1 MATKAHTFLD
11 ILSNRLGK
19 AVDSAR
25 LILVLDPKGLVDA
38 PNPLLDAVGRDW
50 QVLVYDKNDLI
61 LRRILLDI
69 QANNG
74 RIVIVAR
81 GAVDSNSKS
90 VVDLSY
96 VPDLVED
103 AVDVIDCSPAGLLAE
118 MVKDRLPPD
127 LFDEP
132 LLSLW
137 SEKIDKLV
145 GNLSKFRKLAVTSAT
160 MNRFDAMAVTLATS
174 CPKISVED
182 LASLPTDH
190 IERIISYIK
199 AVILCELT
207 EQEMAVL
214 RAMILGSEPHL
225 QLRSWCS
232 LERTSLVRCLYFG
245 TITARYAVPRGIFD
259 LEKLS
264 LLDFDVYSLG
274 ESIGAVLAE
283 VKSDLSLQMSVCAEA
298 EKEPDLV
305 EALSKIEKTIT
316 FASFDEMFE
325 MVMAEPYPALVFVLG
340 RRALVQFLGSSEG
353 KAALIRGSDD
363 GSRGEVYQKSP
374 FALKASQMLDLIG
387 YFAWFVRTLSKPLK
401 TTEGFFKLIE
411 AYHNH
416 GFHLLELTLAEIN
429 ETIRLLK
436 DESLSEALKPFL
448 EQIEH
453 QVVSVIDAFDQAL
466 AKNITADLSS
476 YTHFSH
482 LNTQTLRNLIQTGI
496 HHEERVWIIVL
507 DGLRL
512 DSWDRVVWPQLS
524 EFFDVE
530 GEEQLYLSTL
540 PSYTDISRVA
550 FFAGKLPAFWKDYYN
565 NPTTDHNI
573 LLSRHLGLGKD
584 ESKKL
589 LKVLARGE
597 EKAEQGEL
605 DFENSQYRV
614 LIFNVSDD
622 WIHHEQGSLVRI
634 NEIIRERFEKIILPE
649 LRSGIGPKDTVVIT
663 SDHGFIE
670 LRKGNAHSVDLK
682 ALGDIDPADITYR
695 YIRNKKYAVGAQIT
709 YDNKD
714 IWTVAISRDWF
725 ERPKAG
731 GKKARY
737 SHGGISMA
745 EMVVPAVRLKKKT
758 VLKAEIVIVVEA
770 PPEAVPGDTIVIPVK
785 IANKGTVETD
795 VNLACRLSGR
805 LISETKVKLLGG
817 TSYTWKVSVKV
828 DPKARQFAVAA
839 QYVTPQKEKKTEKR
853 QIEIPIK
860 EVGMKVDIDTSAL
873 DAFEDL

>member
-1 MATKAHTFLD
+1 MPTKAHTFLD

-25 LILVLDPKGLVDA
+25 LVLVLDPKCLVDA
-38 PNPLLDAVGRDW
+38 PNPLMDAAGRDW
-50 QVLVYDKNDLI
+50 QVLVYDRNDLI
-61 LRRILLDI
+61 LRKILRDI

-74 RIVIVAR
+74 RIVIIAQ
-81 GAVDSNSKS
+81 GIVDSSSKS

-96 VPDLVED
+96 IPDLVEE
-103 AVDVIDCSPAGLLAE
+103 AVDVIDCSPSGLLSE
-118 MVKDRLPPD
+118 MVKDQLPPD
-127 LFDEP
+127 LFEEP

-137 SEKIDKLV
+137 SDKVDKLV
-145 GNLSKFRKLAVTSAT
+145 GNLAKFRKLAVASST

-174 CPKISVED
+174 CPKISIED
-182 LASLPTDH
+182 LVSLPTDH
-190 IERIISYIK
+190 IERIMRYIK
-199 AVILCELT
+199 VVILCELT

-214 RAMILGSEPHL
+214 RAMILRSEPHP
-225 QLRSWCS
+225 QLANWCS
-232 LERTSLVRCLYFG
+232 LERASLVRCLYFG
-245 TITARYAVPRGIFD
+245 TITARYAVPRGIYD
-259 LEKLS
+259 LEKLG
-264 LLDFDVYSLG
+264 LLDFDVYSIG

-283 VKSDLSLQMSVCAEA
+283 VKRDLDLQMRICEEA
-298 EKEPDLV
+298 EREKDLI
-305 EALSKIEKTIT
+305 EALSKIVNTIT
-316 FASFDEMFE
+316 FASFDEMLE
-325 MVMAEPYPALVFVLG
+325 MVMAEPYPALAFVLG
-340 RRALVQFLGSSEG
+340 RRVLVQLLGSSEG
-353 KAALIRGSDD
+353 KAALMRGPEKDSK
-363 GSRGEVYQKSP
+363 GEFYQKSP
-374 FALKASQMLDLIG
+374 FSLQAIQTLDLIG
-387 YFAWFVRTLSKPLK
+387 YFAWFLRTLSKPSK
-401 TTEGFFKLIE
+401 PPEGLFKLID

-416 GFHLLELTLAEIN
+416 CYHLLELTLAEIK
-429 ETIRLLK
+429 EIMRLLK
-436 DESLSEALKPFL
+436 DQSLSTALKPFL

-453 QVVSVIDAFDQAL
+453 QAMLVIDAFDQAL
-466 AKNITADLSS
+466 AEKIITDFSS
-476 YTHFSH
+476 YVHFPH
-482 LNTQTLRNLIQTGI
+482 LNTQILRNLIQTCI
-496 HHEERVWIIVL
+496 HHPEKVWIIVL

-512 DSWDRVVWPQLS
+512 DSWNRVVWPRLK
-524 EFFDVE
+524 EFFEVD
-530 GEEQLYLSTL
+530 GEEQIYLSTL

-550 FFAGKLPAFWKDYYN
+550 FFAGKLPASWKDYYN
-565 NPTTDHNI
+565 KPTTDHNI

-605 DFENSQYRV
+605 DFENSHYRV
-614 LIFNVSDD
+614 LIFSVSDD

-634 NEIIRERFEKIILPE
+634 NEIIRERLEKIVLPE
-649 LRSGIGPKDTVVIT
+649 LRSEIGPNDTVVIT

-714 IWTVAISRDWF
+714 IWTVAIGRDWF

-758 VLKAEIVIVVEA
+758 VLKAEIAITVEA

-795 VNLACRLSGR
+795 VSLACRLSGR
-805 LISETKVKLLGG
+805 LISETKLKLLGG

-828 DPKARQFAVAA
+828 DPKAKQFAVTA
-839 QYVTPQKEKKTEKR
+839 QYITPQKEKKTEKR
-853 QIEIPIK
+853 QMEIPIK

-873 DAFEDL
+873 DVFEDL

>member
-1 MATKAHTFLD
+1 MAIKPQTFFD

-19 AVDSAR
+19 TVDSAR
-25 LILVLDPKGLVDA
+25 IVLVLDPKGLVEA
-38 PNPLLDAVGRDW
+38 PNPLLDAAGRDW
-50 QVLVYDKNDLI
+50 QGLVYDRNDLI
-61 LRRILLDI
+61 LRKILSDI

-81 GAVDSNSKS
+81 GVVDSSTKS

-103 AVDVIDCSPAGLLAE
+103 SVDVIDCSPSGLLAE
-118 MVKDRLPPD
+118 MVKDQLPTD

-137 SEKIDKLV
+137 SDKIDKFV
-145 GNLSKFRKLAVTSAT
+145 GNLSKFRKLTVTSAT
-160 MNRFDAMAVTLATS
+160 MNRFDAMAVALATS
-174 CPKISVED
+174 CQKIDIED
-182 LASLPTDH
+182 FVSLSADYL
-190 IERIISYIK
+190 ERIISYIK
-199 AVILCELT
+199 TIIFNELT
-207 EQEMAVL
+207 EKEMAVL
-214 RAMILGSEPHL
+214 RAMILGSEPHP
-225 QLRSWCS
+225 QLLGWCS

-245 TITARYAVPRGIFD
+245 TITARYAVPRGIYD
-259 LEKLS
+259 LEKFG
-264 LLDFDVYSLG
+264 LLDFDVNPLS
-274 ESIGAVLAE
+274 ESIGTVFSE
-283 VKSDLSLQMSVCAEA
+283 VKGDLDLQMAICAEA
-298 EKEPDLV
+298 EKEPDII
-305 EALSKIEKTIT
+305 EALSKIEETIT
-316 FASFDEMFE
+316 FASFDEMLE
-325 MVMAEPYPALVFVLG
+325 MIMIEPYPALVFVLG
-340 RRALVQFLGSSEG
+340 RRVLLQLLGSSEG
-353 KAALIRGSDD
+353 KVALMRGYE
-363 GSRGEVYQKSP
+363 GYSRNEVYQKSP
-374 FALKASQMLDLIG
+374 FSLKANQTLDLIKC
-387 YFAWFVRTLSKPLK
+387 FAWFIRALSKPLK
-401 TTEGFFKLIE
+401 PNEGFFKLIKT
-411 AYHNH
+411 YHNH

-429 ETIRLLK
+429 EIMRLLK
-436 DESLSEALKPFL
+436 DESLSGALKPFL

-453 QVVSVIDAFDQAL
+453 QVISVIDEYDQAL
-466 AKNITADLSS
+466 AKYIITDFSS
-476 YTHFSH
+476 YTHFPH
-482 LNTQTLRNLIQTGI
+482 LNTQTLRNLVQTSI
-496 HHEERVWIIVL
+496 HHNERVWIIVL

-512 DSWDRVVWPQLS
+512 DSWDRVVWPRLR
-524 EFFDVE
+524 ELFDIE

-597 EKAEQGEL
+597 EKVEQGEL
-605 DFENSQYRV
+605 DFEGSKYRV

-649 LRSGIGPKDTVVIT
+649 LRSEIGPKDIVVIT

-670 LRKGNAHSVDLK
+670 LRKGNAHSVEPK

-714 IWTVAISRDWF
+714 IWTVAIGRDWF

-758 VLKAEIVIVVEA
+758 ILKAEIVIDVEA
-770 PPEAVPGDTIVIPVK
+770 PPEAVLGDTIVIPVK
-785 IANKGTVETD
+785 IANQGTVETD
-795 VNLACRLSGR
+795 VDLACRLSGR
-805 LISETKVKLLGG
+805 LISETKMKLIGG

-873 DAFEDL
+873 DVFEDL